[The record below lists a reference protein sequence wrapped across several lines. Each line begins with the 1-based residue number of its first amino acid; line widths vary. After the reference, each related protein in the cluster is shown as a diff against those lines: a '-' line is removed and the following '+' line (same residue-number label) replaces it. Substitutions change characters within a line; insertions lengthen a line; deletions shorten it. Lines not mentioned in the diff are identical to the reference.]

1 MSCGAIWFTAVIQQ
15 WMNNFSM
22 QFRHF
27 HFLGCEAAA
36 LTRAF
41 FPPPYYATRTC
52 SHKLGF
58 FFFSFL
64 SKLLSLLE
72 ILVEGPIRSI
82 IFLAKKWFLK
92 DYPWPDRVL
101 VIKSDKK
108 TLGAQGLTLALGWP
122 LRLTYEW
129 PRICLAWLPFSWPRF
144 SYCS

>member
-1 MSCGAIWFTAVIQQ
+1 
-15 WMNNFSM
+15 M

-41 FPPPYYATRTC
+41 FLLLPITPQEHLAT
-52 SHKLGF
+52 SFWGF
-58 FFFSFL
+58 FFL
-64 SKLLSLLE
+64 SKLLSLSE
-72 ILVEGPIRSI
+72 MLVEGPIWSI

-108 TLGAQGLTLALGWP
+108 TLWCAGFNAGSRLATASYLRVAQDLS
-122 LRLTYEW
+122 
-129 PRICLAWLPFSWPRF
+129 CLASIQLASLQLLQLV
-144 SYCS
+144 